1 MTDTPDHIKKL
12 QHEIWMRKSPM
23 ERLKQFLL
31 DNDDFY
37 RVTDKIKSEINA
49 KKNADINHTNPSKT
63 S

>member
-1 MTDTPDHIKKL
+1 MSDTPDHIKKL

-31 DNDDFY
+31 DNDDFF
-37 RVTDKIKSEINA
+37 RVTNKIKSEIIANRQEH
-49 KKNADINHTNPSKT
+49 INLKTPEKT